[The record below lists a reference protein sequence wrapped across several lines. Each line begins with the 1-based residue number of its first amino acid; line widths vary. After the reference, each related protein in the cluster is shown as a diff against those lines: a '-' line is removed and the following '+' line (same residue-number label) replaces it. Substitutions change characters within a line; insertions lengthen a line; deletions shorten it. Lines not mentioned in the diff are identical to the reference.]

1 MYAKC
6 GILED
11 ACTVFDRM
19 SERDVVSWNAMLTS
33 FSHNGQCDKAWNL
46 FDVWG
51 ALLNACR
58 MHCNLDLAEHAAC
71 CLFEL
76 EPENAANYV
85 LLSNIFA
92 AASRWDDVAKVRKSL
107 KHKVLERSP
116 GCSWIEINN
125 RVHAF
130 LVGDQSHP
138 QMEKIYAKLE
148 DLSRDLE
155 EAVYEWDP
163 KLIAHDVEGE

>member
-1 MYAKC
+1 
-6 GILED
+6 
-11 ACTVFDRM
+11 
-19 SERDVVSWNAMLTS
+19 
-33 FSHNGQCDKAWNL
+33 
-46 FDVWG
+46 
-51 ALLNACR
+51 
-58 MHCNLDLAEHAAC
+58 MHCNLDLAEHVAG

-92 AASRWDDVAKVRKSL
+92 AASRWDDVAKVRKIL

-116 GCSWIEINN
+116 GCSWTEINN

-138 QMEKIYAKLE
+138 QMEKVYAKLE